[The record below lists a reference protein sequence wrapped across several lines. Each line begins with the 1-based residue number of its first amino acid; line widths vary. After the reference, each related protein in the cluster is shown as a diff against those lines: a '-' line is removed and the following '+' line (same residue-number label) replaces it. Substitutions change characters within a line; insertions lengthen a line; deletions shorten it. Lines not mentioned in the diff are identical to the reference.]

1 VSVIRP
7 LGISDL
13 PRLFLQS
20 GKLTSNQAAP
30 KEAMVSR
37 RASGLRFRSLV
48 KQWFS
53 PGDSFHGWVCL
64 EDDRYCGLVSVRERS
79 GHPVW
84 EIDRLLINE
93 LDENVSQAMFEA
105 VGNTAA
111 KLGVPKV
118 FLRLPR
124 DSSILDI
131 AVKIGFCS
139 YLEEKLFRSKGNS
152 IGSKVAESSYRFEPC
167 SEAEAQNLFH
177 LYCQVVPA
185 AVRCVEG
192 MTLNEWQSCQESAS
206 GHRQQLTCWYED
218 NLVGLIR
225 ITIYGRVGVVELM
238 AKANCLEV
246 VLDFSL
252 SCLCHK
258 SYVNYIV
265 PVYQNDLAVL
275 LQERKFEPAGNYIT
289 LIQETASRVRQP
301 QLAPLKV

>member
-20 GKLTSNQAAP
+20 GKMTGSQAVPLDAL
-30 KEAMVSR
+30 VSR
-37 RASGLRFRSLV
+37 RASGLRFRHLV

-53 PGDSFHGWVCL
+53 PGDSFRGWVYL
-64 EDDRYCGLVSVRERS
+64 ESNKLCGLVSVRERS
-79 GHPVW
+79 GHRVW
-84 EIDRLLINE
+84 EIDRLLFNE
-93 LDENVSQAMFEA
+93 LDENASLAMFEA

-111 KLGVPKV
+111 QQGVLKV
-118 FLRLPR
+118 FLRLPQ
-124 DSSILDI
+124 DSSVLAI
-131 AVKIGFCS
+131 AAKTGFCS
-139 YLEEKLFRSKGNS
+139 YIEEKLFRSKGNS
-152 IGSKVAESSYRFEPC
+152 LGSKVAESSYRFQPC

-177 LYCQVVPA
+177 LYCQVIPA

-192 MTLNEWQSCQESAS
+192 MTLNEWQSCQESGS
-206 GHRQQLTCWYED
+206 GHRHQLTCWYED
-218 NLVGLIR
+218 DLVGWIR
-225 ITIYGRVGVVELM
+225 ITICGRAGIVELM
-238 AKANCLEV
+238 AKPNHLEA

-265 PVYQNDLAVL
+265 PAFQSNLAVL
-275 LQERKFEPAGNYIT
+275 LQERKFELAGNYIS